1 MPDKKYI
8 MAMDQ
13 GTTSSRCII
22 FDLNGRA
29 VGSFQKEFEQIFPQ
43 PGYVEHNPM
52 EILSSQLD
60 SSRMAMVDAG
70 VRPDE
75 IIAIGITNQRE
86 TVVAWQRSTGKPV
99 YNAIVWQCRRSAPF
113 CEKLKN
119 DGTAE
124 YIKEKTGLIV
134 DAYFSGTKMKWILD
148 NVPEAARLNEIG
160 DLCFGTVDSWLLW
173 NLTGGRVHATDIT
186 NASRTMLFD
195 IHRRDWD
202 SRLLDIMGV
211 SKESLPEVKAS
222 AGYFGTTVESI
233 FGAAIPV
240 TGIAGDQHA
249 ATFGQ
254 CCFETGS
261 AKNTYGT
268 GCFILMN
275 TGEQPIE
282 SKSGLLTTVC
292 WQLGDKVT
300 YALEGSAFNAGSA
313 IKWLRDELHI
323 IESAQQADRFAEEV
337 EDSCGLSFVPA
348 FTGLGAPYWDMY
360 ARGVLLGITRGTSNK
375 HIARA
380 VLESIALQCYDL
392 FKAMEK
398 DSGIELREIKVDGGV
413 SNSRFVMQLQSDLLG
428 LDVIRPDFVET
439 TALGAAY
446 FAGIGAGVWNSLD
459 ELRAVWKLG
468 AVFKPA
474 MSRENADKQISLW
487 HKAVERSMGWATE
500 Q

>member
-1 MPDKKYI
+1 MPEKKYI
-8 MAMDQ
+8 MSMDQ

-22 FDLNGRA
+22 FDLEGKA
-29 VGSFQKEFEQIFPQ
+29 VGSFQREFEQIFPQ

-52 EILSSQLD
+52 EILSSQMD
-60 SSRMAMVDAG
+60 SARMAMSDAG
-70 VRPDE
+70 ISADE
-75 IIAIGITNQRE
+75 IAAIGITNQRE
-86 TVVAWQRSTGKPV
+86 TVIAWQRSTGKPI

-113 CEKLKN
+113 CEKLKS

-124 YIKEKTGLIV
+124 YIKEKTGLII
-134 DAYFSGTKMKWILD
+134 DAYFSATKMKWILD
-148 NVPEAARLNEIG
+148 NVPEARELNEAG

-173 NLTGGRVHATDIT
+173 NLTGGKVHATDIT

-195 IHRRDWD
+195 IHKCDWD
-202 SRLLDIMGV
+202 DRLLDIMGV
-211 SKESLPEVKAS
+211 SRASLPEVKAS
-222 AGYFGTTVESI
+222 AGYFGTSVESI
-233 FGAAIPV
+233 FGAEIPI

-254 CCFETGS
+254 CCFEEGS

-275 TGEQPIE
+275 TGEKPIKSE
-282 SKSGLLTTVC
+282 SGLLTTVC

-337 EDSCGLSFVPA
+337 DNSYGLSFVPA

-380 VLESIALQCYDL
+380 VLESIALQCHDL

-398 DSGIELREIKVDGGV
+398 DSGIELTEIKVDGGV
-413 SNSRFVMQLQSDLLG
+413 SNSRFVMQLQADLLG
-428 LDVIRPDFVET
+428 HNVIRPDFVET

-446 FAGIGAGVWNSLD
+446 FAGIGAGVWKNLD

-468 AVFKPA
+468 KTFTPA
-474 MSRENADKQISLW
+474 ISKEDAERQIALW
-487 HKAVERSMGWATE
+487 HRAVERSRGWVE
-500 Q
+500 E

>member
-1 MPDKKYI
+1 MPEKKYL
-8 MAMDQ
+8 MSMDQ

-22 FDLNGRA
+22 FDMSGNA
-29 VGSFQKEFEQIFPQ
+29 IGSFQEEFEQIFPQ

-52 EILSSQLD
+52 EILSSQMN
-60 SSRMAMVDAG
+60 SARMAMSDAG
-70 VRPDE
+70 ITAEE

-86 TVVAWQRSTGKPV
+86 TVIAWQRSTGRPI
-99 YNAIVWQCRRSAPF
+99 YNAIVWQCRRSAHL
-113 CEKLKN
+113 CEKLKS
-119 DGTAE
+119 DGTDA

-134 DAYFSGTKMKWILD
+134 DAYFSATKMKWILD
-148 NVPEAARLNEIG
+148 NVPEAKELNEKD

-173 NLTGGRVHATDIT
+173 NLTGGKVHATDIT

-195 IHRRDWD
+195 IHKRDWD
-202 SRLLDIMGV
+202 DKLLEIMGV
-211 SKESLPEVKAS
+211 SRDSLPEVKAS
-222 AGYFGTTVESI
+222 AGYFGTSVEAI
-233 FGAAIPV
+233 FGAEIPI

-254 CCFETGS
+254 CCFEKGS

-275 TGEQPIE
+275 TGDTPIVSE
-282 SKSGLLTTVC
+282 SGLLTTVC

-323 IESAQQADRFAEEV
+323 IESAQQADKFAEEV
-337 EDSCGLSFVPA
+337 DNSYGLSFVPA

-398 DSGIELREIKVDGGV
+398 DSGIELTEIKVDGGV
-413 SNSRFVMQLQSDLLG
+413 SNSRFVMQLQADLLG
-428 LDVIRPDFVET
+428 HDVIRPAFVET

-446 FAGIGAGVWNSLD
+446 FAGIGAGVWKDIEDLRSVWQLD
-459 ELRAVWKLG
+459 R
-468 AVFKPA
+468 VFKPCISQEEA
-474 MSRENADKQISLW
+474 QKQVTLW
-487 HKAVERSMGWATE
+487 HRAVERSRNWVNE
-500 Q
+500 

>member
-22 FDLNGRA
+22 FDLEGRA
-29 VGSFQKEFEQIFPQ
+29 VGSFQEEFEQIFPQ

-52 EILSSQLD
+52 EILSTQMNSA
-60 SSRMAMVDAG
+60 RMAMSDAG
-70 VRPDE
+70 ISAED
-75 IIAIGITNQRE
+75 IAAIGITNQRE

-99 YNAIVWQCRRSAPF
+99 YNAIVWQCRRSAPL
-113 CEKLKN
+113 CERLKS

-134 DAYFSGTKMKWILD
+134 DAYFSATKMKWILD
-148 NVPEAARLNEIG
+148 NVPEAAELNKAG

-173 NLTGGRVHATDIT
+173 NLTGGRIHATDIT

-195 IHRRDWD
+195 IHKRDWD
-202 SRLLDIMGV
+202 NTLLEIMGV
-211 SKESLPEVKAS
+211 SRKSLPEVKAS

-254 CCFETGS
+254 CCFDVGS

-323 IESAQQADRFAEEV
+323 IESAQQADTFAEEV
-337 EDSCGLSFVPA
+337 EDSYGLSFVPA

-392 FKAMEK
+392 FMAMEK
-398 DSGIELREIKVDGGV
+398 DSGIELSEIKVDGGV
-413 SNSRFVMQLQSDLLG
+413 SNSRFVMQLQADLLG
-428 LDVIRPDFVET
+428 RDVIRPDFVET

-446 FAGIGAGVWNSLD
+446 FAGIGAGVWKNFD

-468 AVFKPA
+468 TAFKPTMDEKIA
-474 MSRENADKQISLW
+474 AKQISLW
-487 HKAVERSMGWATE
+487 HRAVERSRGWAE
-500 Q
+500 E

>member
-22 FDLNGRA
+22 FDLEGRA
-29 VGSFQKEFEQIFPQ
+29 VGSFQEEFEQIFPQ

-52 EILSSQLD
+52 EILSTQMNSA
-60 SSRMAMVDAG
+60 RMAMSDAG
-70 VRPDE
+70 ISAED
-75 IIAIGITNQRE
+75 IAAIGITNQRE

-99 YNAIVWQCRRSAPF
+99 YNAIVWQCRRSAPL
-113 CEKLKN
+113 CERLKS

-134 DAYFSGTKMKWILD
+134 DAYFSATKMKWILD
-148 NVPEAARLNEIG
+148 NVPEAAELNKAG

-173 NLTGGRVHATDIT
+173 NLTGGRIHATDIT

-195 IHRRDWD
+195 IHKRDWD
-202 SRLLDIMGV
+202 NTLLEIMGV
-211 SKESLPEVKAS
+211 SRKSLPEVKAS

-254 CCFETGS
+254 CCFDVGS

-275 TGEQPIE
+275 TGEQPIK

-323 IESAQQADRFAEEV
+323 IESAQQADTFAEEV
-337 EDSCGLSFVPA
+337 EDSYGLSFVPA

-392 FKAMEK
+392 FMAMEK
-398 DSGIELREIKVDGGV
+398 DSGIELSEIKVDGGV
-413 SNSRFVMQLQSDLLG
+413 SNSRFVMQLQADLLG
-428 LDVIRPDFVET
+428 HDVIRPDFVET

-446 FAGIGAGVWNSLD
+446 FAGIGAGVWKTFD

-468 AVFKPA
+468 TVFKPTMDEKIA
-474 MSRENADKQISLW
+474 AKQISLW
-487 HKAVERSMGWATE
+487 HRAVERSRGWAE
-500 Q
+500 E

>member
-22 FDLNGRA
+22 FDTDGKA
-29 VGSFQKEFEQIFPQ
+29 VGSYQEEFEQIFPQ
-43 PGYVEHNPM
+43 PGFVEHNPM
-52 EILSSQLD
+52 EILSSQMN
-60 SSRMAMVDAG
+60 SARMAMSDAG
-70 VRPDE
+70 ITADE
-75 IIAIGITNQRE
+75 IAAIGITNQRE
-86 TVVAWQRSTGKPV
+86 TVIAWQRSTGKPV

-113 CEKLKN
+113 CEKLKA
-119 DGTAE
+119 DGTAD
-124 YIKEKTGLIV
+124 YIKEKTGLII

-148 NVPEAARLNEIG
+148 NVPEAGRLNEEG

-173 NLTGGRVHATDIT
+173 NLTGGKVHATDIT

-195 IHRRDWD
+195 IHKRDWD
-202 SRLLDIMGV
+202 DKLLDIMGV
-211 SKESLPEVKAS
+211 RRESLPEVRAS
-222 AGYFGTTVESI
+222 AGYFGTSVESI
-233 FGAAIPV
+233 LGAEIPI

-254 CCFETGS
+254 CCFEEGS

-275 TGEQPIE
+275 TGDKPIVSE
-282 SKSGLLTTVC
+282 SGLLTTVC

-323 IESAQQADRFAEEV
+323 IESPQQADAFAEEV
-337 EDSCGLSFVPA
+337 DNSYGLSFVPA

-392 FKAMEK
+392 FRAMEK
-398 DSGIELREIKVDGGV
+398 DSGISLTEIKVDGGV
-413 SNSRFVMQLQSDLLG
+413 SNSRFVMQLQADLLG
-428 LDVIRPDFVET
+428 LDVVRPSFVET

-446 FAGIGAGVWNSLD
+446 FAGIGAGIWHDLE
-459 ELRAVWKLG
+459 ELRSVWELG
-468 AVFKPA
+468 RRFEPSV
-474 MSRENADKQISLW
+474 SREAAEKQIQLW
-487 HKAVERSMGWATE
+487 HRAVERSMSWVGE
-500 Q
+500 

>member
-22 FDLNGRA
+22 FDLEGRA
-29 VGSFQKEFEQIFPQ
+29 VGSFQEEFEQIFPQ

-52 EILSSQLD
+52 EILSTQMNSA
-60 SSRMAMVDAG
+60 RMAMSDAG
-70 VRPDE
+70 ISAED
-75 IIAIGITNQRE
+75 IAAIGITNQRE

-99 YNAIVWQCRRSAPF
+99 YNAIVWQCRRSAPL
-113 CEKLKN
+113 CERLKS

-134 DAYFSGTKMKWILD
+134 DAYFSATKMKWILD
-148 NVPEAARLNEIG
+148 NVPEAAELNKAG

-173 NLTGGRVHATDIT
+173 NLTGGRIHATDIT

-195 IHRRDWD
+195 IHKRDWD
-202 SRLLDIMGV
+202 NTLLEIMGV
-211 SKESLPEVKAS
+211 SRKSLPEVKAS

-254 CCFETGS
+254 CCFDVGS

-323 IESAQQADRFAEEV
+323 IESAQQADTFAEEV
-337 EDSCGLSFVPA
+337 EDSYGLSFVPA

-392 FKAMEK
+392 FMAMKK
-398 DSGIELREIKVDGGV
+398 DSGIELSEIKVDGGV
-413 SNSRFVMQLQSDLLG
+413 SNSRFVMQLQADLLG
-428 LDVIRPDFVET
+428 RDVIRPDFVET

-446 FAGIGAGVWNSLD
+446 FAGIGAGVWKTFD

-468 AVFKPA
+468 TVFKPTMDEKIA
-474 MSRENADKQISLW
+474 AKQISLW
-487 HKAVERSMGWATE
+487 HRAVERSRGWAE
-500 Q
+500 E

>member
-1 MPDKKYI
+1 MPEKKYI
-8 MAMDQ
+8 LSMDQ

-22 FDLNGRA
+22 FDLSGKP
-29 VGSFQKEFEQIFPQ
+29 VGSFQEEFDQIFPQ

-52 EILSSQLD
+52 EILSSQMN
-60 SSRMAMVDAG
+60 SARMAISDAG
-70 VRPDE
+70 ISADE
-75 IIAIGITNQRE
+75 IISIGITNQRE
-86 TVVAWQRSTGKPV
+86 TVIAWQRSTGRPI

-113 CEKLKN
+113 CEKLKA
-119 DGTAE
+119 DGTDK
-124 YIKEKTGLIV
+124 YIKEKTGLVV
-134 DAYFSGTKMKWILD
+134 DAYFSATKMKWILD
-148 NVPEAARLNEIG
+148 NVPEAKELSDKG

-173 NLTGGRVHATDIT
+173 NLTGGKVHATDIT

-195 IHRRDWD
+195 IHKRDWD
-202 SRLLDIMGV
+202 DRLLEIMGV
-211 SKESLPEVKAS
+211 SRESLPEVKAN
-222 AGYFGTTVESI
+222 AGYFGTAVESI
-233 FGAAIPV
+233 FGAEIPV
-240 TGIAGDQHA
+240 TGMAGDQHA

-254 CCFETGS
+254 CCFEKGS

-275 TGEQPIE
+275 TGEKPIVSE
-282 SKSGLLTTVC
+282 SGLLTTVC

-323 IESAQQADRFAEEV
+323 IESAPQADKFAEEV
-337 EDSCGLSFVPA
+337 NDSYGLSFVPA

-398 DSGIELREIKVDGGV
+398 DSGIELTEIKVDGGV
-413 SNSRFVMQLQSDLLG
+413 SNSRFVMQLQADLLG
-428 LDVIRPDFVET
+428 RNVIRPAFVET

-446 FAGIGAGVWNSLD
+446 FAGIGAGVWKDFD
-459 ELRAVWKLG
+459 ELRSVWQLG
-468 AVFKPA
+468 KVFEPCMDA
-474 MSRENADKQISLW
+474 EQAQKQIDLW
-487 HKAVERSMGWATE
+487 HRAVERCCGWANM
-500 Q
+500 

>member
-22 FDLNGRA
+22 FDLEGRA
-29 VGSFQKEFEQIFPQ
+29 VGSFLEEFEQIFPQ

-52 EILSSQLD
+52 EILSTQMNSA
-60 SSRMAMVDAG
+60 RMAMSDA
-70 VRPDE
+70 RISAED
-75 IIAIGITNQRE
+75 IAAIGITNQRE

-99 YNAIVWQCRRSAPF
+99 YNAIVWQCRRSAPL
-113 CEKLKN
+113 CERLKS

-134 DAYFSGTKMKWILD
+134 DAYFSATKMKWILD
-148 NVPEAARLNEIG
+148 NVPEAAELNKAG

-173 NLTGGRVHATDIT
+173 NLTGGRIHATDIT

-195 IHRRDWD
+195 IHKRDWD
-202 SRLLDIMGV
+202 NTLLEIMGV
-211 SKESLPEVKAS
+211 SRKSLPEVKAS

-254 CCFETGS
+254 CCFDVGS

-323 IESAQQADRFAEEV
+323 IESAQQADTFAEEV
-337 EDSCGLSFVPA
+337 EDSYGLSFVPA

-392 FKAMEK
+392 FMAMEK
-398 DSGIELREIKVDGGV
+398 DSGIELSEIKVDGGV
-413 SNSRFVMQLQSDLLG
+413 SNSRFVMQLQADLLG
-428 LDVIRPDFVET
+428 RDVIRPDFVET

-446 FAGIGAGVWNSLD
+446 FAGIGAGVWKNFD

-468 AVFKPA
+468 TAFKPTMDEKIA
-474 MSRENADKQISLW
+474 AKQISLW
-487 HKAVERSMGWATE
+487 HRAVERSRGWAE
-500 Q
+500 E

>member
-1 MPDKKYI
+1 MSEKKYI
-8 MAMDQ
+8 LSMDQ
-13 GTTSSRCII
+13 GTTSSRSII
-22 FDLNGRA
+22 FDLDGNA
-29 VGSFQKEFEQIFPQ
+29 VGSFQEEFEQIFPQ

-52 EILSSQLD
+52 EILSSQMN
-60 SSRMAMVDAG
+60 SARMAISDAG
-70 VRPDE
+70 ISADE
-75 IIAIGITNQRE
+75 IVSIGITNQRE
-86 TVVAWQRSTGKPV
+86 TVVAWQRSTGKPI
-99 YNAIVWQCRRSAPF
+99 YNAIVWQCRRSAAL
-113 CEKLKN
+113 CEELKN
-119 DGTAE
+119 NGTDA

-134 DAYFSGTKMKWILD
+134 DAYFSATKMKWILD
-148 NVPEAARLNEIG
+148 NVPEAKKLNDAD

-173 NLTGGRVHATDIT
+173 NLTGGKVHATDIT

-195 IHRRDWD
+195 IHKRDWD
-202 SRLLDIMGV
+202 DKLLEIMGV
-211 SKESLPEVKAS
+211 SRKSLPEVKAS
-222 AGYFGTTVESI
+222 AGYFGTAVESI
-233 FGAAIPV
+233 LGAEIPI

-254 CCFETGS
+254 CCFEKGS

-275 TGEQPIE
+275 TGEKPIVSE
-282 SKSGLLTTVC
+282 SGLLTTVC
-292 WQLGDKVT
+292 WQLGDEVT

-323 IESAQQADRFAEEV
+323 IESAQQADKFAEEV
-337 EDSCGLSFVPA
+337 DNSYGLSFVPA

-398 DSGIELREIKVDGGV
+398 DSGIELTEIKVDGGV
-413 SNSRFVMQLQSDLLG
+413 SNSRFVMQLQADLQG
-428 LDVIRPDFVET
+428 HAVVRPAFVET

-446 FAGIGAGVWNSLD
+446 FAGIGAGVWKNLD
-459 ELRAVWKLG
+459 ELRSIWKLG
-468 AVFKPA
+468 KVFEPA
-474 MSRENADKQISLW
+474 ADSSESERQIKLW
-487 HKAVERSMGWATE
+487 HRAVERSMSWVNE
-500 Q
+500 

>member
-22 FDLNGRA
+22 FDLEGRA
-29 VGSFQKEFEQIFPQ
+29 VGSFQEEFEQIFPQ

-52 EILSSQLD
+52 EILSTQMNSA
-60 SSRMAMVDAG
+60 RMAMSDAG
-70 VRPDE
+70 ISAED
-75 IIAIGITNQRE
+75 IAAIGITNQRE

-99 YNAIVWQCRRSAPF
+99 YNAIVWQCRRSAPL
-113 CEKLKN
+113 CERLKS

-134 DAYFSGTKMKWILD
+134 DAYFSATKMKWILD
-148 NVPEAARLNEIG
+148 NVPEAAELNKAG

-173 NLTGGRVHATDIT
+173 NLTGGRIHATDIT

-195 IHRRDWD
+195 IHKRDWD
-202 SRLLDIMGV
+202 NTLLEIMGV
-211 SKESLPEVKAS
+211 SRKSLPEVKAS

-254 CCFETGS
+254 CCFDVGS

-323 IESAQQADRFAEEV
+323 IESAQQADTFAEEV
-337 EDSCGLSFVPA
+337 EDSYGLSFVPA

-392 FKAMEK
+392 FMAMEK
-398 DSGIELREIKVDGGV
+398 DSGIELSEIKVDGGV
-413 SNSRFVMQLQSDLLG
+413 SNSRFVMQLQADLLG
-428 LDVIRPDFVET
+428 RDVIRPDFVET

-446 FAGIGAGVWNSLD
+446 FAGIGAGVWKTFD

-468 AVFKPA
+468 TVFKPTMDEKIA
-474 MSRENADKQISLW
+474 AKQISLW
-487 HKAVERSMGWATE
+487 HRAVERSRGWAE
-500 Q
+500 E